1 MKKHNVVFHNFN
13 EDIFNKKV
21 TELRNNFLKIIFL
34 KIIHKIKKAMKPL
47 RGQLNIAI
55 KKYFFPNKLIK
66 IFKKQ

>member
-1 MKKHNVVFHNFN
+1 MKKHNLVFHNFN

-47 RGQLNIAI
+47 RG
-55 KKYFFPNKLIK
+55 
-66 IFKKQ
+66 